1 LADDSSSTTSTRETN
16 ATTPTAARE
25 PEAHATHESST
36 GRGIGTLDELL
47 DECGRLH
54 GHMCAGQLLGARM
67 AVVGCREAGVSDP
80 RGADRK
86 KLIVWVEIDR
96 CMADAVGAVTGARLG
111 KRSLKYFDYGKVA
124 ATFLNTET
132 GEAVRVV
139 ALEES
144 RALADARHPEIESKK
159 ERQFKTYREA
169 SDEELFKV
177 ERVEVEYKETDAPG
191 RPLSRITCARCGEG
205 VNDGREVAGG
215 EGVTLCRPC
224 ASGGYYRKL

>member
-1 LADDSSSTTSTRETN
+1 MTSRRNELKLADDSTGVTSATAPRE
-16 ATTPTAARE
+16 
-25 PEAHATHESST
+25 SD
-36 GRGIGTLDELL
+36 GGIGTLDELL
-47 DECGRLH
+47 EECARLH
-54 GHMCAGQLLGARM
+54 GHTCAGQLLGARM
-67 AVVGCREAGVSDP
+67 AVVGCREVGVCDP

-96 CMADAVGAVTGARLG
+96 CMADAVGAVTGVRLG

-132 GEAVRVV
+132 REAVRVV

-159 ERQFKTYREA
+159 ERQLKTYREA
-169 SDEELFKV
+169 ADEELFKV
-177 ERVEVEYKETDAPG
+177 ERVAVDYKGTDAPG
-191 RPLSRITCARCGEG
+191 RPLSRVRCARCGEG
-205 VNDGREVAGG
+205 VNDGREVTSD

-224 ASGGYYRKL
+224 ASGGYYRRL